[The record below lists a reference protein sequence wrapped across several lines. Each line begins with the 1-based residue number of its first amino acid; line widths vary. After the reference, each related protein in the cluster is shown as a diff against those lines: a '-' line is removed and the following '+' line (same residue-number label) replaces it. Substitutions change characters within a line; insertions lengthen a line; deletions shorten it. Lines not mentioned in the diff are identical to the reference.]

1 MVVRKN
7 TCLVRWEHVDGTIRV
22 TNTTEKTKEEAVN
35 HILRDFQPV
44 VKILDVMYGNM
55 YTIIATFKG
64 LQ

>member
-7 TCLVRWEHVDGTIRV
+7 TWLGRWEHVDGTIRV
-22 TNTTEKTKEEAVN
+22 TNTTEKTKEDAVN

-44 VKILDVMYGNM
+44 VKILDVMYGDM
-55 YTIIATFKG
+55 YNIMSTFKG

>member
-1 MVVRKN
+1 MVVEKN
-7 TCLVRWEHVDGTIRV
+7 TWLVRWEHVDGTIRV

-44 VKILDVMYGNM
+44 VKILDVMYGDM
-55 YTIIATFKG
+55 YTVITTFKG

>member
-7 TCLVRWEHVDGTIRV
+7 TWLVRWEHVDGTIRV

-44 VKILDVMYGNM
+44 VKILDVMYGDM
-55 YTIIATFKG
+55 YTVMATFKG
-64 LQ
+64 LI

>member
-1 MVVRKN
+1 MVVEKN
-7 TCLVRWEHVDGTIRV
+7 TWLVRWEHVDGTIRV
-22 TNTTEKTKEEAVN
+22 TTTTEKTEEDAVN

-44 VKILDVMYGNM
+44 VKILDVMYGDM

>member
-7 TCLVRWEHVDGTIRV
+7 TWLVRWEHVDGTIRV
-22 TNTTEKTKEEAVN
+22 TNTTEKTKEDAVN

-44 VKILDVMYGNM
+44 VKILDVMYGDM
-55 YTIIATFKG
+55 YTIMSTFKG

>member
-1 MVVRKN
+1 MVVEKN
-7 TCLVRWEHVDGTIRV
+7 TWLVRWEHVDGTIRV

-44 VKILDVMYGNM
+44 VKILDVMYGDM
-55 YTIIATFKG
+55 YTIISTFKG

>member
-7 TCLVRWEHVDGTIRV
+7 TWLVRWEHVDGTIRV

-44 VKILDVMYGNM
+44 VKILDVMYGDM

>member
-1 MVVRKN
+1 MVVEKN
-7 TCLVRWEHVDGTIRV
+7 TWLVRWEHVDGTIRV
-22 TNTTEKTKEEAVN
+22 NNTTEKTKEEAVN

-44 VKILDVMYGNM
+44 VKILDVMYGDM

>member
-7 TCLVRWEHVDGTIRV
+7 TWLVRWEHVDGTIRV

-44 VKILDVMYGNM
+44 VKILDVMYGDM
-55 YTIIATFKG
+55 YTIISTFKG

>member
-1 MVVRKN
+1 MVVEKN
-7 TCLVRWEHVDGTIRV
+7 TWLVRWEHVDGTIRV
-22 TNTTEKTKEEAVN
+22 TNTIEKTKEEAVN

-44 VKILDVMYGNM
+44 VKILDVMYGDM

>member
-7 TCLVRWEHVDGTIRV
+7 TWLVRWEHVDGTIRV

-44 VKILDVMYGNM
+44 VKILDVMYGDM
-55 YTIIATFKG
+55 YTVISTFKG
-64 LQ
+64 LI

>member
-7 TCLVRWEHVDGTIRV
+7 TWLVRWEHVDGTIRV

-44 VKILDVMYGNM
+44 VKILDVMYGDM
-55 YTIIATFKG
+55 YTVITTFKG

>member
-7 TCLVRWEHVDGTIRV
+7 TWLVRWEHVDGTIRV
-22 TNTTEKTKEEAVN
+22 TNTTEKTKEDAVN

-44 VKILDVMYGNM
+44 VKILDVMYGDM

>member
-7 TCLVRWEHVDGTIRV
+7 TWLVRWEHVDGTIRV
-22 TNTTEKTKEEAVN
+22 TNTTEKTKEDAVN

-44 VKILDVMYGNM
+44 VKILDVMYGDM
-55 YTIIATFKG
+55 YTILATFKG

>member
-7 TCLVRWEHVDGTIRV
+7 TWLVRWEHVDGTIRV
-22 TNTTEKTKEEAVN
+22 TNTTEKTKEDAVN

-44 VKILDVMYGNM
+44 AKILDVMYGDM

>member
-1 MVVRKN
+1 MVVKKN
-7 TCLVRWEHVDGTIRV
+7 TWLVRWEHVDGTIRV

-44 VKILDVMYGNM
+44 VKILDVMYGDM

>member
-1 MVVRKN
+1 MVIKKN
-7 TCLVRWEHVDGTIRV
+7 TWLVRWEHVDGTIRV

-44 VKILDVMYGNM
+44 VKILDVMYGDM

>member
-1 MVVRKN
+1 MVVEKN
-7 TCLVRWEHVDGTIRV
+7 TWLVRWEHVDGTIRV
-22 TNTTEKTKEEAVN
+22 TNTTEKTKEDAVN

-44 VKILDVMYGNM
+44 AKILDVMYGDM